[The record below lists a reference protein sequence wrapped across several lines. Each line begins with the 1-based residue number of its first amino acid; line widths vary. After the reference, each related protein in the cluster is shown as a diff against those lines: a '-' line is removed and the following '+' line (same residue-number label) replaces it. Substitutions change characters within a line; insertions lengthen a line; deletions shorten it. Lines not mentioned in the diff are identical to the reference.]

1 MNTALIT
8 GCNGI
13 LGQATVKEFLKNGYP
28 VLGIDRGKG
37 TDTSGKGLNIEHLDL
52 INETEVK
59 KAIQRLHQQ
68 SPIRFGVMIAG
79 GFGMGGILESPMD
92 EVQKMIDLNF
102 KTAYHVARPLFATFK
117 ENGGGKMIFIASKP
131 AVETGGSFAMAY
143 SLSKSMLVKLT
154 EMINEEGKAND
165 ISATA
170 IAPEIIDTPVNREA
184 MPNAN
189 YDQWVKPEE
198 IARNILHLCTDGQV
212 ITENVIRLYNKN

>member
-1 MNTALIT
+1 
-8 GCNGI
+8 
-13 LGQATVKEFLKNGYP
+13 
-28 VLGIDRGKG
+28 
-37 TDTSGKGLNIEHLDL
+37 
-52 INETEVK
+52 
-59 KAIQRLHQQ
+59 
-68 SPIRFGVMIAG
+68 MIAG

-131 AVETGGSFAMAY
+131 SVETGGSFATAY
-143 SLSKSMLVKLT
+143 SLSKSMLIKLT

-189 YDQWVKPEE
+189 FDQWVKPEE

-212 ITENVIRLYNKN
+212 ITENVIRLYNKR

>member
-13 LGQATVKEFLKNGYP
+13 LGQATVKEFLNNGFP
-28 VLGIDRGKG
+28 VVGIDRGNSR
-37 TDTSGKGLNIEHLDL
+37 DTPGDGLSIEHIDL

-59 KAIQRLHQQ
+59 EAIQRLHQQ

-79 GFGMGGILESPMD
+79 GFGMGGILESSMD

-102 KTAYHVARPLFATFK
+102 KTAYHIARPLFATFK

-131 AVETGGSFAMAY
+131 AVETGGSFALAY
-143 SLSKSMLVKLT
+143 SLSKSMLIKLT

-189 YDQWVKPEE
+189 FDQWVKPEE
-198 IARNILHLCTDGQV
+198 IARNILHLCTDGRV
-212 ITENVIRLYNKN
+212 ITENVIRLYNKR